1 MRLVNDLIPGVYR
14 SIKDLR
20 FRENRRLVNDL
31 IPGV

>member
-14 SIKDLR
+14 FIKDLR